1 MFGRNKSS
9 ALIAEDLDH
18 DIEIEAGSHLY
29 SPAESRSRR
38 SVEALLLERGHISD
52 EQLTQ
57 ARTVQSQA
65 PGKSIAQILLT
76 MSAASEAQILSALA
90 ETINL
95 KFETPDRAAVD
106 PKAFELL
113 SPDYIRKY
121 LVLPLRFEDKNDGKA
136 SLAEGKAS
144 AAEGIAAAAE
154 GKAAGTDVKSSA
166 TLVAGMADPT
176 NVFLLDEVKRRV
188 KRDVK
193 IVVVTPGDINRI
205 VEQITQNNVDVKVDE
220 IIKDMADDDVQVV
233 AENKDDVT
241 DLEKLGNESPIIR
254 LVNYVVFDAIKQGAS
269 DIHIEPKEKS
279 LKIRYRIDGILFEA
293 MNPPHTMHAAILSRL
308 KIMANL
314 DISER
319 RLPQD
324 GRIRAM
330 VHSRKVDLRMST
342 LPSVAGEKCVIRIL
356 DNKSINVSLDDLGF
370 SENTLTIWKNQIDMP
385 HGILLVTGPTGSGK
399 TTTLYSS
406 LRCMDANK
414 LNISTVE
421 DPVEYHLGS
430 ATQVQVHEKIGMSFS
445 AALRSLLR
453 QDPDVV
459 MLGEIR
465 DAETARIAVQA
476 SLTGHLVLSTLHTN
490 DAPASITRLINIGV
504 EPYLISAAVN
514 AILAQRLV
522 RKICP
527 HCKDE
532 FVPSDDMKEFLTL
545 QGFPADKT
553 FKGKGCDRCRKTG
566 YTGRLGVYE
575 LLVMEDSL
583 RDMVTRNP
591 DVNQLRKLCIERGLV
606 TLRQDGLQKVMS
618 GLTTVD
624 EILRVTEN
632 AV

>member
-1 MFGRNKSS
+1 VIFGRTKSS
-9 ALIAEDLDH
+9 AASAEELDQDIAV
-18 DIEIEAGSHLY
+18 EAEATLY
-29 SPAESRSRR
+29 SPGQAKSRQ
-38 SVEALLLERGHISD
+38 SVEALLLKRGHVSE

-57 ARTVQSQA
+57 ARGVQAQA

-76 MSAASEAQILSALA
+76 MSAASEGQILSAVA
-90 ETINL
+90 ETL
-95 KFETPDRAAVD
+95 GVKFETPEKETID
-106 PKAFELL
+106 PIAFDLL
-113 SPDYIRKY
+113 TPDYIRKY
-121 LVLPLRFEDKNDGKA
+121 LVLPLRFEDKT
-136 SLAEGKAS
+136 EGKAN
-144 AAEGIAAAAE
+144 AAE
-154 GKAAGTDVKSSA
+154 GKANAAEGKANTAEGKASA

-193 IVVVTPGDINRI
+193 IVVVTPTDINRV
-205 VEQITQNNVDVKVDE
+205 VEQITQHNVDVKVNE
-220 IIKDMADDDVQVV
+220 IIKDMADDEVQMVV
-233 AENKDDVT
+233 EDKNDVT
-241 DLEKLGNESPIIR
+241 DLEKLGSESPVIR
-254 LVNYVVFDAIKQGAS
+254 FVNYLVFDAIKQGAS
-269 DIHIEPKEKS
+269 DIHIEPKEKA
-279 LKIRYRIDGILFEA
+279 LKIRYRIDGILFES
-293 MNPPHTMHAAILSRL
+293 MNPPASMHAAIISRM

-330 VHSRKVDLRMST
+330 VHGRKVDLRMST

-356 DNKSINVSLDDLGF
+356 DNKSINVALEDLGF
-370 SENTLTIWKNQIDMP
+370 SENTFTIWKNQIDQP

-430 ATQVQVHEKIGMSFS
+430 ATQVQVHEKIGMTFS

-527 HCKDE
+527 HCKEE
-532 FVPSDDMKEFLTL
+532 FIPSDDMKEFLTL

-566 YTGRLGVYE
+566 YTGRLGIYE
-575 LLVMEDSL
+575 LLVMDDSL

-591 DVNQLRKLCIERGLV
+591 DVTQLRKLCIERGLV
-606 TLRQDGLQKVMS
+606 TLRQDGLAKVM
-618 GLTTVD
+618 GGQTTVD